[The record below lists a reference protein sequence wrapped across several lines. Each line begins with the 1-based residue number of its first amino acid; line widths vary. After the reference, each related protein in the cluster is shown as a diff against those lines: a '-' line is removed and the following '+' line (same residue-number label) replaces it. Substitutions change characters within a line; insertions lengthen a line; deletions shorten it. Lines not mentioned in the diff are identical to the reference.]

1 MPLRKAHRIA
11 ERGGTGQPL
20 RSTQVAVEG
29 GEGCW
34 VCSLGAGKV
43 HSGKIIQCCRT
54 YLQGD
59 WGPPSA
65 ARGLAQSALQTTL
78 ATASSNRSCNHRP
91 SRSAP
96 ANLGPFDHAARCTPR
111 TPPESSFYL
120 VHNGRPRWWKQKQG
134 PAASNQLHLQAPPD
148 ARNRADLAVRAD
160 RHAHR
165 GQDSRKQ
172 LHVLGNTRRNLTQR
186 RASTNS

>member
-1 MPLRKAHRIA
+1 M
-11 ERGGTGQPL
+11 
-20 RSTQVAVEG
+20 AVEG

-91 SRSAP
+91 SALHP
-96 ANLGPFDHAARCTPR
+96 PTLDHSTTPPAARHEPLPNLRFTSFTMAGRGGGNRNKVLLPPINFIFKLLQTRATVQIWLFEQIGMRIEGKIRVSSCTSWGIR
-111 TPPESSFYL
+111 
-120 VHNGRPRWWKQKQG
+120 
-134 PAASNQLHLQAPPD
+134 D
-148 ARNRADLAVRAD
+148 A
-160 RHAHR
+160 
-165 GQDSRKQ
+165 
-172 LHVLGNTRRNLTQR
+172 T
-186 RASTNS
+186 